1 MPEFLTLLTPQEAR
15 QKMIEALSSQI
26 MLKVETISTTEALG
40 RVSGKEVRAPH
51 PLPMFNRA
59 TVDGYAVR
67 AEDTFGA
74 SESLPAYFRVV
85 GEVPMGQET
94 TLILGTME
102 AALIHTGGMLP
113 PNANAVVMI
122 EQTQRIAENEIE
134 VYRAISAW
142 ENTIRLGEEVKEGEI
157 VLPIYKRIRA
167 VEIGGL
173 LALGITQIEVVKKPR
188 VGIVSSGDEVVPP
201 EHSLQIG
208 QVRDVNTYTLSAL
221 VRRCGGEPLPYG
233 ILPDRE
239 EALRKALSELKS
251 GCDMILITAGSSIS
265 ARDYTARVIQ
275 EMGSPGVLVHGLNTR
290 PGKPTIFAV
299 CDGVPIVG
307 LPGNPMSAFVIAL
320 HFVRPLLN
328 LLQGLPTEEIKPRI
342 EATLTVNLNSSAGRE
357 DWIPVRILQDEQ
369 GLRADPVF
377 GKSNMILALS
387 RADGLICI
395 PPAATGLTAGEKVWV
410 EPIEAI

>member
-15 QKMIEALSSQI
+15 QKIFEALSLPRPL
-26 MLKVETISTTEALG
+26 MLETIPTPASLG
-40 RVSGKEVRAPH
+40 RVSGRDVYAPH

-74 SESLPAYFRVV
+74 SESLPAYFRIV
-85 GEVPMGQET
+85 GEIPMGRET
-94 TLILGTME
+94 ALRLNPME

-113 PNANAVVMI
+113 ANANAVVMI
-122 EQTQRIAENEIE
+122 EQTQRITENEIE
-134 VYRAISAW
+134 VYRAVSAW
-142 ENTIRLGEEVKEGEI
+142 ENTIRVGEEVKEGDL
-157 VLPIYKRIRA
+157 VLPMRKRIRA
-167 VEIGGL
+167 VEVGGL
-173 LALGITQIEVVKKPR
+173 LALGIIHLEVVKKPK

-201 EHSLQIG
+201 DHPIQIG

-221 VRRCGGEPLPYG
+221 VQQCGGEPVPFG
-233 ILPDRE
+233 ILPDQE
-239 EALRKALSELKS
+239 EALRQALNELKPQ
-251 GCDMILITAGSSIS
+251 CDMILITAGSSVS

-275 EMGSPGVLVHGLNTR
+275 QMGSPGVLAHGINTR

-299 CDGVPIVG
+299 CDGIPILG

-320 HFVRPLLN
+320 HFVKPILYA
-328 LLQGLPTEEIKPRI
+328 LQGLAVDQAPPQV
-342 EATLTVNLNSSAGRE
+342 EATLTINLNSQAGRE
-357 DWIPVRILQDEQ
+357 DWIPVRIAHGEQ
-369 GLRADPVF
+369 GLRAEPVF

-395 PPAATGLTAGEKVWV
+395 PAEATGLAAGERVLV
-410 EPIEAI
+410 ELIE